1 MKAIRKLNILL
12 AVLSCWSMIDLF
24 LNKYKGADFCKVQ
37 TEPGSQFTWLRL
49 CLTIVSSGQLWPG
62 IWADHHWAQCHG
74 PEPPEVLTQPV
85 LSCPHC
91 CTALARSKGTSNYDV
106 EIHRNNDCPMFIFIV
121 LSTLHFWTFN
131 CTFDST
137 LSTFK
142 LYPNHYLLCLWSA
155 YQ

>member
-12 AVLSCWSMIDLF
+12 AVWSFWSMIDLF
-24 LNKYKGADFCKVQ
+24 LNIKVL
-37 TEPGSQFTWLRL
+37 TFAKFRLSRAHSSLDSVCVSQLSAL
-49 CLTIVSSGQLWPG
+49 VSSGPG
-62 IWADHHWAQCHG
+62 SELITT
-74 PEPPEVLTQPV
+74 EPSVTARSHRRFLHNP
-85 LSCPHC
+85 SCPVP
-91 CTALARSKGTSNYDV
+91 TAALARSKGTSNYDV

-131 CTFDST
+131 CTLDST

-142 LYPNHYLLCLWSA
+142 LYPNHYSLLCLWSA